1 MYASLL
7 GLTLLNLHSEV
18 ATISRGWTPYTE
30 EYAMM
35 FLTFGFMLN
44 FTSLGFWD
52 FMVADLDG
60 PPGCVSFLA
69 LMVVD
74 LDGPCN
80 WEAIAVTC

>member
-1 MYASLL
+1 
-7 GLTLLNLHSEV
+7 
-18 ATISRGWTPYTE
+18 
-30 EYAMM
+30 M

-80 WEAIAVTC
+80 SEAIAVTC